1 MVASRRISSIDC
13 VFAKFAGFQGLAIV
27 LYGVE
32 AVAFNVETFL
42 TQGCARRFQGFSLIG
57 RSIQWQQLGRR

>member
-32 AVAFNVETFL
+32 AFNVETSL
-42 TQGCARRFQGFSLIG
+42 TQGSARRFQGISLIG